1 MCVSLE
7 EESPVQISGMLV
19 LSGLCII
26 AGIGFV
32 IFGLHQRSRA
42 VCRPAASGGSA
53 LSSDSSST
61 ADDMAPLGFL
71 GEGPAPDAGGP
82 RSTSD
87 GLPDVE
93 LTGQSKTGVSPSRR
107 TGSLWDSLKAPMRA
121 FKRKEKHEA
130 WRALDIPTA
139 TGTALV
145 PKSMKTQPDQP
156 DDGEPSP

>member
-1 MCVSLE
+1 M
-7 EESPVQISGMLV
+7 QISGMLV

-26 AGIGFV
+26 TGIGFV
-32 IFGLHQRSRA
+32 IFGLHQRFRA
-42 VCRPAASGGSA
+42 AYRPAVSNGSA

-71 GEGPAPDAGGP
+71 GEGPGPDEGVPRLTPDDLPDA
-82 RSTSD
+82 
-87 GLPDVE
+87 E
-93 LTGQSKTGVSPSRR
+93 LTGQSKTGASPSRR

-121 FKRKEKHEA
+121 FRRKEKHEA

-156 DDGEPSP
+156 DDDEPSP